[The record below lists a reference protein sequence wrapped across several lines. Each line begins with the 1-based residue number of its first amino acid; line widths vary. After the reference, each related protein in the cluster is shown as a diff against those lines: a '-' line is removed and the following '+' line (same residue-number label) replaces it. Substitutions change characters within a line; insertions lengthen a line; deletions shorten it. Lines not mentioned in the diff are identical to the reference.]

1 MKGYYYYEV
10 IRKLII
16 QFMDAFND
24 IEIKRLSP
32 DGSCIEKLI
41 HVPIKLSV
49 KEKFWYWL
57 QERKDDEVLPM
68 ITVWLTTIDFDAGRQ
83 VNSFFE
89 MCKSTDP
96 SKGTYETFLSPAPYN
111 FTFTM
116 NIWSLY
122 LSDIDQILE
131 QILPFFT
138 PEIFIRLRIDEL
150 DIEFD
155 VKVIFQSCT
164 PEVSHDMSD
173 EDYRVIN
180 YTLDFVAQAWLF
192 KPATGGDDLIKCIYT
207 KYSLTP
213 EALAESLTTTTT
225 TSAASGGITNIL
237 CGCYDEDGE
246 LIWKWEELGPEIKCY
261 QEDNYPPSGGALFPP
276 GCVED
281 PENGDNGDDGGV
293 DGMCGETT

>member
-1 MKGYYYYEV
+1 MKGFYYYEV

-24 IEIKRLSP
+24 IEIKRLEP
-32 DGSCIEKLI
+32 DGCIRELI

-83 VNSFFE
+83 VNKFFE
-89 MCKSTDP
+89 MCTSTDP
-96 SKGTYETFLSPAPYN
+96 DGGSYEKFLAPAPYN

-150 DIEFD
+150 NIEFN

-164 PEVSHDMSD
+164 PEISHDMSD

-192 KPATGGDDLIKCIYT
+192 KPSTSGDDLIKCIYT
-207 KYSLTP
+207 KYSFTP
-213 EALAESLTTTTT
+213 EALATSLTTT
-225 TSAASGGITNIL
+225 TSAASGGVSNVL
-237 CGCYDEDGE
+237 CGCYDEDGD
-246 LIWKWEELGPEIKCY
+246 LIYKWEELGPEIKCT
-261 QEDNYPPSGGALFPP
+261 QDGSDGNDPGGLFPP
-276 GCVED
+276 GCVEQ
-281 PENGDNGDDGGV
+281 PDNGDGDEEDRDCTEV
-293 DGMCGETT
+293 T